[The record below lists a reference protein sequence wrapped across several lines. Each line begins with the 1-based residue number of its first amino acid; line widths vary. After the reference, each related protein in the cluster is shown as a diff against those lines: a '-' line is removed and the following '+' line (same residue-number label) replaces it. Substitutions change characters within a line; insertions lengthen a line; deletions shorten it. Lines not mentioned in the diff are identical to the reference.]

1 MKKMIGYGFAVLVGI
16 GALAFEMSESLN
28 FWRLAFPADKAFLAY
43 LGFFLTSVA
52 MLGYFYEFLYVAV
65 GKTQK
70 TVAIVMA
77 IICGLGALLTAGMGF
92 QITSYSAQGWE
103 FTKAD
108 MESMAIIVQGL
119 IAAHILALFVFYGGD
134 AIAKAWRDDDG
145 DGIPNILDKH
155 DNRKDGQKNGQKGMR
170 PAYSYEQEIASLK
183 AKLEATNSAKNTV
196 ENERKEPN
204 PTTGQEKRN

>member
-1 MKKMIGYGFAVLVGI
+1 MKKMIGYGFAVLVGA

-134 AIAKAWRDDDG
+134 AIAKAWKDDDG

-155 DNRKDGQKNGQKGMR
+155 DNRKDNKGMR
-170 PAYSYEQEIASLK
+170 PAYSYEQ
-183 AKLEATNSAKNTV
+183 
-196 ENERKEPN
+196 
-204 PTTGQEKRN
+204 